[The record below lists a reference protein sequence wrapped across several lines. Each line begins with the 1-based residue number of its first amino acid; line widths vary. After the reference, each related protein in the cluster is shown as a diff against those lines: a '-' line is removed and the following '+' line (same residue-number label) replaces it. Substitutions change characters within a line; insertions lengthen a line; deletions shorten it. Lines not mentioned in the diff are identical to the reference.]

1 MGKNRYSKILYLKGG
16 RCFRRHAKEYTV
28 RIWDHGKG
36 HNLGRTYTRLVLR
49 ESWAFLRYMGPK
61 KGTPHLSCLSPSHLL
76 GGEQDR
82 WKAKVL
88 SFPLNPTTD

>member
-61 KGTPHLSCLSPSHLL
+61 KGTPISRVCLRLIYSAANRIVGKLKSSAF
-76 GGEQDR
+76 R
-82 WKAKVL
+82 
-88 SFPLNPTTD
+88 